1 MKKITLAVM
10 ILIASLSTATAQ
22 TNWGSYG
29 NGSVTA
35 SSQKTS
41 ATITFSNKSDYT
53 MTLKILYL
61 RGGAYS
67 TVTLSPHSSKVVSF
81 SSSNTFKLKIKAIH
95 NGQASYHKGG
105 KFSVTCTSTEWTE
118 GEMSFS
124 LSTYGSGLGPKISA
138 KEFESNN

>member
-1 MKKITLAVM
+1 MKQILA
-10 ILIASLSTATAQ
+10 IIIIIAGLSTANAQ

-29 NGSVTA
+29 SSSVTA

-61 RGGAYS
+61 GGGAYS
-67 TVTLSPHSSKVVSF
+67 TVTLSPHSSRVVSF
-81 SSSNTFKLKIKAIH
+81 GSSNTFKLKIKAVH

-105 KFSVTCTSTEWTE
+105 NFSVKCTSTEWTE

-124 LSTYGSGLGPKISA
+124 LSTYGNGLGPKISA